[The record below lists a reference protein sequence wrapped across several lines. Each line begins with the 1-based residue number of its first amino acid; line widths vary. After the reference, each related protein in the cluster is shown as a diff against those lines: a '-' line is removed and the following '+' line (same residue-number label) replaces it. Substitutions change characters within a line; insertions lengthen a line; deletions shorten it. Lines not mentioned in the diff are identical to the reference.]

1 MKRFEKILVPTDL
14 SENSRRG
21 FHYACSLAADN
32 RAELTVLHIA
42 NDFAAWE
49 FYSDELA
56 FFERNCRSWP
66 LDRVLSEANLDLNR
80 FIEPYLESMKK
91 IPSVTKRILL
101 GPIPQKI
108 ALVAEEE
115 RIELIVMSPRRIGG
129 IRRLFRGSVT
139 EQVTRMSPCPVLA
152 VTPPLPSRTW
162 RGKLI
167 PNPFGWPRQTLAS
180 L

>member
-1 MKRFEKILVPTDL
+1 
-14 SENSRRG
+14 
-21 FHYACSLAADN
+21 
-32 RAELTVLHIA
+32 
-42 NDFAAWE
+42 
-49 FYSDELA
+49 
-56 FFERNCRSWP
+56 
-66 LDRVLSEANLDLNR
+66 
-80 FIEPYLESMKK
+80 MKK